1 MIHTLRSLSRF
12 PARVSAVAIG
22 VAMLLMI
29 PSCGDDDDPA
39 DPGKG
44 GPFNGTVQVN
54 ASSFSPKNATISVN
68 ETVTWQF
75 NGGPHTVTEGTA
87 VGTPPTPLFDSGLR
101 SSGSFTFTFDTPG
114 TYDYICE
121 IHVGMGMTGTIT
133 VEP

>member
-1 MIHTLRSLSRF
+1 MIRTLRSLSRY

-39 DPGKG
+39 DPGNG
-44 GPFNGTVQVN
+44 GPLTVRVL
-54 ASSFSPKNATISVN
+54 ATSFSPQDLTIQADQ
-68 ETVTWQF
+68 TVTWTF